1 MKYKVSIKKTTE
13 DLWEYYSEPLIVE
26 ASSIK
31 EAIQKAKC
39 YLWKWRCENERPVSA
54 EPIF

>member
-1 MKYKVSIKKTTE
+1 MKYKINIKKTTE

-39 YLWKWRCENERPVSA
+39 YLWKWRCDNERPVSA